1 MTIMSARHGTPIG
14 VSSSM
19 PTKMLLSTLYI
30 CLCSSI
36 VHSLSLQRIGQST
49 FLPRSASRL
58 PVALQPKTYP
68 SSRQQQH
75 QRRTTSSSSLSMI
88 FERMSEECIGS
99 LVTAQSE
106 SARLA
111 QPSVGCEVMTIGIID
126 RPERARK
133 TLKAYGISLR
143 KAKLTVE
150 HMFRDEEEAANAA
163 AGENGDNDK
172 KGNIFTMSPQL
183 LNMNKKA
190 RDVELPFAPPLKRVL
205 TNAGSIADAFDS
217 PTVNGEHV
225 LLSLLGYDAAQG
237 KVPDEVDHIVEER
250 GYAKGALA
258 VFLRMEGV
266 DSTTFSSA
274 EFCRR
279 LVMDIK
285 YPDATNSEGGPQLV
299 TGNGE
304 QSATPTLSDVG
315 VDLTELAMRMELD
328 PVHGRDEEVKSAL
341 RTLVRRRKNNPCLMG
356 EPGVG
361 KTAIAEGV
369 AQILAAPNM
378 LERLDELFDRNED
391 GEFVKQEQVNR
402 LEFLAK
408 QCPARLRNHRII
420 SLELANLVAGTK
432 YRGEFEERLQAII
445 EEVTDEKAPPTILF
459 IDEIHTLVGAG
470 SAEGGIDAAN
480 MLKPAL
486 ARGKLQVMGATTIS
500 EYRKYIE
507 KDAALERRMQPLL
520 VKEPTID
527 QTVQILEA
535 ISEQYGVHHGV
546 KYTQDSLVAAAKL
559 SERYVTDR
567 FLPDKAIDL
576 LDEAGA
582 AVQMEHSF
590 NSMSTNPPPE
600 VTEQDISEII
610 SQWSNIPIGKLT
622 STESSTLLTLE
633 SSLASRVKGQ
643 ERAIKS
649 IARAVRRARSGLRDV
664 GRPVASFL
672 FCGST
677 GVGKTWLAKSLAAQY
692 YGSEKDMIRIDMS
705 EYMEKHTA
713 SRLTGPPPGYVG
725 YEEGGQLT
733 EAVRRSPHSVV
744 LLDEIEKA
752 HRDVL
757 NVLLQVMEDGVLTDG
772 KGRSVNFKNVI
783 LVMTSN
789 VGSRKILELVGR
801 QKLERALSEQGGEQ
815 GGERGKKKKRRG
827 EEGSPASFEEY
838 VMGDDEE
845 LNNSY
850 GINSESEQPTNGV
863 TPLNTAAEEYAA
875 LSEVV
880 HEELQQEMKPEL
892 LNRIDEI
899 IVFSPLDNANLRDI
913 AHAIVDASIERAFK
927 EKSIRLSV
935 SECLIDCI
943 MDDGSHNAAEFGARP
958 MRRAAQRLFED
969 AVSDAIVRG
978 FLEDGDAATVAM
990 GLEQNSESGMPQVV
1004 VMREKDGELLMVD
1017 VDDGSGGIG
1026 MASSRNARS
1035 LQLMGKDELQSQPES
1050 ML

>member
-1 MTIMSARHGTPIG
+1 MSTTTTLSFAILCLYSIVGIVNSFSLP
-14 VSSSM
+14 SSS
-19 PTKMLLSTLYI
+19 
-30 CLCSSI
+30 SSI
-36 VHSLSLQRIGQST
+36 IIGQST
-49 FLPRSASRL
+49 FVSR
-58 PVALQPKTYP
+58 VTKTSYSSQQQNSHYGALQSTQKRTP
-68 SSRQQQH
+68 
-75 QRRTTSSSSLSMI
+75 TTSSSLCMI

-111 QPSVGCEVMTIGIID
+111 QPSVGCEVMAIGIID

-133 TLKAYGISLR
+133 TLKSYAISLR

-150 HMFRDEEEAANAA
+150 HMFRDEV
-163 AGENGDNDK
+163 AGGSDDGSDENGEKN
-172 KGNIFTMSPQL
+172 KGGSNNIFQMSPQL

-205 TNAGSIADAFDS
+205 TQAGAIADSFDS
-217 PTVNGEHV
+217 PTVNSEHV
-225 LLSLLGYDAAQG
+225 LLSLLGFDATQG
-237 KVPDEVDHIVEER
+237 KVPQEVDAIVEER

-266 DSTTFSSA
+266 DSTSFSSSD
-274 EFCRR
+274 FCRQ
-279 LVMDIK
+279 LVLDMND
-285 YPDATNSEGGPQLV
+285 DQTDGPELV
-299 TGNGE
+299 TGQGSE
-304 QSATPTLSDVG
+304 TSSTPTLSDVG
-315 VDLTELAMRMELD
+315 VDLTDLAIRMELD
-328 PVHGRDEEVKSAL
+328 PVHGRDEEIKNAL

-378 LERLDELFDRNED
+378 LERLDELFDYNDD
-391 GEFVKQEQVNR
+391 GEYNKQTDIDRIQQ
-402 LEFLAK
+402 LSSL
-408 QCPARLRNHRII
+408 CPARLRNHRVI

-432 YRGEFEERLQAII
+432 YRGEFEERLQSII
-445 EEVTDEKAPPTILF
+445 EEVTDERAPPTILF

-486 ARGKLQVMGATTIS
+486 ARGKLQVIGATTIS

-507 KDAALERRMQPLL
+507 KDAALERRLQPLL
-520 VKEPTID
+520 IKEPTID

-535 ISEQYGVHHGV
+535 ICDQYAVHHGV
-546 KYTQDSLVAAAKL
+546 KYTPDSLTAAAKL
-559 SERYVTDR
+559 SERYITDR

-582 AVQMEHSF
+582 SVHMEHSF
-590 NSMSTNPPPE
+590 NSLVMPNPPPE
-600 VTEQDISEII
+600 VTEHDISEII
-610 SQWSNIPIGKLT
+610 SQWTNIPIGKLT
-622 STESSTLLTLE
+622 STESSTLMTLE

-643 ERAIKS
+643 DRAIKS
-649 IARAVRRARSGLRDV
+649 IARAVRRARSGLRDAT
-664 GRPVASFL
+664 RPVASFL
-672 FCGST
+672 FCGPT

-733 EAVRRSPHSVV
+733 EAVRRAPHSVV

-752 HRDVL
+752 HSDVL
-757 NVLLQVMEDGVLTDG
+757 NVLLQVMEDGILTDG
-772 KGRSVNFKNVI
+772 KGRSICFKNVI

-789 VGSRKILELVGR
+789 VGSRKILNLVGQ
-801 QKLERALSEQGGEQ
+801 QKLERAVSSGGD
-815 GGERGKKKKRRG
+815 RRKKKKRRG
-827 EEGSPASFEEY
+827 GDESPTSFEDY
-838 VMGDDEE
+838 VMGEE
-845 LNNSY
+845 EGLNGNTGGDMQSY
-850 GINSESEQPTNGV
+850 GGGASSMQ
-863 TPLNTAAEEYAA
+863 AAEEYSA

-880 HEELQQEMKPEL
+880 QEELQNEMKPEL

-899 IVFSPLDNANLRDI
+899 IVFSPLDDENLRDI
-913 AHAIVDASIERAFK
+913 AIAIVDASIERAYK
-927 EKSIRLSV
+927 EKMITLTASDT
-935 SECLIDCI
+935 LIDSI
-943 MDDGSHNAAEFGARP
+943 MSDGAMNAAEFGARP
-958 MRRAAQRLFED
+958 MRRAVQRLFED

-978 FLEDGDAATVAM
+978 FLVEGDHATVDM
-990 GLEQNSESGMPQVV
+990 GLNGNSLSGMPTVV
-1004 VMREKDGELLMVD
+1004 IMREKDGELLVVD
-1017 VDDGSGGIG
+1017 VDDGSGGVG
-1026 MASSRNARS
+1026 MAALRS
-1035 LQLMGKDELQSQPES
+1035 AANSQQAVVAQIQPE

>member
-1 MTIMSARHGTPIG
+1 
-14 VSSSM
+14 
-19 PTKMLLSTLYI
+19 
-30 CLCSSI
+30 
-36 VHSLSLQRIGQST
+36 
-49 FLPRSASRL
+49 
-58 PVALQPKTYP
+58 
-68 SSRQQQH
+68 
-75 QRRTTSSSSLSMI
+75 
-88 FERMSEECIGS
+88 
-99 LVTAQSE
+99 
-106 SARLA
+106 
-111 QPSVGCEVMTIGIID
+111 
-126 RPERARK
+126 
-133 TLKAYGISLR
+133 
-143 KAKLTVE
+143 
-150 HMFRDEEEAANAA
+150 
-163 AGENGDNDK
+163 
-172 KGNIFTMSPQL
+172 
-183 LNMNKKA
+183 
-190 RDVELPFAPPLKRVL
+190 
-205 TNAGSIADAFDS
+205 
-217 PTVNGEHV
+217 
-225 LLSLLGYDAAQG
+225 
-237 KVPDEVDHIVEER
+237 
-250 GYAKGALA
+250 
-258 VFLRMEGV
+258 
-266 DSTTFSSA
+266 
-274 EFCRR
+274 
-279 LVMDIK
+279 
-285 YPDATNSEGGPQLV
+285 
-299 TGNGE
+299 
-304 QSATPTLSDVG
+304 
-315 VDLTELAMRMELD
+315 
-328 PVHGRDEEVKSAL
+328 
-341 RTLVRRRKNNPCLMG
+341 
-356 EPGVG
+356 
-361 KTAIAEGV
+361 
-369 AQILAAPNM
+369 
-378 LERLDELFDRNED
+378 
-391 GEFVKQEQVNR
+391 
-402 LEFLAK
+402 
-408 QCPARLRNHRII
+408 
-420 SLELANLVAGTK
+420 
-432 YRGEFEERLQAII
+432 
-445 EEVTDEKAPPTILF
+445 
-459 IDEIHTLVGAG
+459 
-470 SAEGGIDAAN
+470 

>member
-1 MTIMSARHGTPIG
+1 
-14 VSSSM
+14 
-19 PTKMLLSTLYI
+19 
-30 CLCSSI
+30 
-36 VHSLSLQRIGQST
+36 
-49 FLPRSASRL
+49 
-58 PVALQPKTYP
+58 
-68 SSRQQQH
+68 
-75 QRRTTSSSSLSMI
+75 
-88 FERMSEECIGS
+88 MSEECIGS

-111 QPSVGCEVMTIGIID
+111 QPSVGCEVMTIGIVD

-133 TLKAYGISLR
+133 TLKSYGITLR

-150 HMFRDEEEAANAA
+150 HMFRDEAEGSGNDDNNNN
-163 AGENGDNDK
+163 NGGGDK
-172 KGNIFTMSPQL
+172 KNIFTMSPQL

-205 TNAGSIADAFDS
+205 TQAGSIADSFDS
-217 PTVNGEHV
+217 PTVNSEHV
-225 LLSLLGYDAAQG
+225 LLSLLGFDATLGEVPTEVDAA
-237 KVPDEVDHIVEER
+237 VEER

-266 DSTTFSSA
+266 DSSSFSAA
-274 EFCRR
+274 EFCKR
-279 LVMDIK
+279 LVNDMK
-285 YPDATNSEGGPQLV
+285 FESGSGEGPQLV

-304 QSATPTLSDVG
+304 ASGTPTLSDVG
-315 VDLTELAMRMELD
+315 TDLTEMAMRMELD
-328 PVHGRDEEVKSAL
+328 PVHGRDEEVKGAL

-369 AQILAAPNM
+369 AQILAAPTM
-378 LERLDELFDRNED
+378 TERLDELFDRNDD
-391 GEFVKQEQVNR
+391 GDFAKAADVARIQQ
-402 LEFLAK
+402 LAK
-408 QCPARLRNHRII
+408 LCPAKLRNHRVI

-432 YRGEFEERLQAII
+432 YRGEFEERLQAIV
-445 EEVTDEKAPPTILF
+445 EEVTDERAPPTILF

-486 ARGKLQVMGATTIS
+486 ARGKLQVIGATTIS

-507 KDAALERRMQPLL
+507 KDAALERRLQPLL
-520 VKEPTID
+520 VKEPTIE

-535 ISEQYGVHHGV
+535 ISEQYGTHHGV
-546 KYTQDSLVAAAKL
+546 RYTKDSLVAAAKL

-582 AVQMEHSF
+582 AVQLEYAF
-590 NSMSTNPPPE
+590 NSISTSTTNMPD
-600 VTEQDISEII
+600 VTEQDVSQII
-610 SQWSNIPIGKLT
+610 SQWSNIPIGKLS
-622 STESSTLLTLE
+622 STESDSLLTLE
-633 SSLASRVKGQ
+633 ESLADRVKGQ
-643 ERAIKS
+643 PRAIKS
-649 IARAVRRARSGLRDV
+649 IARAVRRSRSGMRDS

-692 YGSEKDMIRIDMS
+692 YGSEKDMVRIDMS

-733 EAVRRSPHSVV
+733 EAVRRAPHSVV

-772 KGRSVNFKNVI
+772 KGRSIDFKNVI

-789 VGSRKILELVGR
+789 VGSRKILELVGQQR
-801 QKLERALSEQGGEQ
+801 IERALSGQGGE
-815 GGERGKKKKRRG
+815 GRRKKKKRRSEDG
-827 EEGSPASFEEY
+827 EGSTSFEDF
-838 VMGDDEE
+838 VMGDDGV
-845 LNNSY
+845 N
-850 GINSESEQPTNGV
+850 GDEQTPTNGV
-863 TPLNTAAEEYAA
+863 TSATVADEYSA

-880 HEELQQEMKPEL
+880 QEELQKEMRPEL

-899 IVFSPLDNANLRDI
+899 IVFNPLEETELRDI
-913 AHAIVDASIERAFK
+913 AHAIVDKSIERAYNEK
-927 EKSIRLSV
+927 EITLSV
-935 SECLIDCI
+935 SEALIDSI
-943 MDDGSHNAAEFGARP
+943 MTDGAMNAAEFGARP

-978 FLEDGDAATVAM
+978 FLQEGDAATVDM
-990 GLEQNSESGMPQVV
+990 GLGSSAKNPTVV

-1026 MASSRNARS
+1026 MASSRSAIAA
-1035 LQLMGKDELQSQPES
+1035 QVGKDELQPES

>member
-1 MTIMSARHGTPIG
+1 
-14 VSSSM
+14 
-19 PTKMLLSTLYI
+19 
-30 CLCSSI
+30 
-36 VHSLSLQRIGQST
+36 
-49 FLPRSASRL
+49 
-58 PVALQPKTYP
+58 
-68 SSRQQQH
+68 
-75 QRRTTSSSSLSMI
+75 
-88 FERMSEECIGS
+88 MSEECIGS

-106 SARLA
+106 SARMA
-111 QPSVGCEVMTIGIID
+111 QPSVSTEVMTIGIID
-126 RPERARK
+126 RPESARK
-133 TLKAYGISLR
+133 TLKSYSITLR

-150 HMFRDEEEAANAA
+150 NMFRDEEE
-163 AGENGDNDK
+163 GEEEGK
-172 KGNIFTMSPQL
+172 GGGNIFKMSPQL

-205 TNAGSIADAFDS
+205 TQAGSIADRFES
-217 PTVNGEHV
+217 PTVNSEHV
-225 LLSLLGYDAAQG
+225 LLALLGYDAAQG
-237 KVPDEVDHIVEER
+237 KVPDEVDAVVEER

-258 VFLRMEGV
+258 VFLRMEGI
-266 DSTTFSSA
+266 DSSTFSSA

-279 LVMDIK
+279 LVMDMK
-285 YPDATNSEGGPQLV
+285 YPDSGEGPQLV
-299 TGNGE
+299 TGSGDV
-304 QSATPTLSDVG
+304 SSTPTLSDVG
-315 VDLTELAMRMELD
+315 TDLTELAMRMELD
-328 PVHGRDEEVKSAL
+328 PVHGRDEEVKNAL
-341 RTLVRRRKNNPCLMG
+341 RTLVRRRKNNPCLTG

-361 KTAIAEGV
+361 KTAIAEGL
-369 AQILAAPNM
+369 AQILAAPSM
-378 LERLDELFDRNED
+378 MERLDEMFDLNEN
-391 GEFVKQEQVNR
+391 GEFYKQDQIDRIEM
-402 LEFLAK
+402 LAK
-408 QCPARLRNHRII
+408 MCPARLRNHRVI

-486 ARGKLQVMGATTIS
+486 ARGKLQVIGATTIS

-520 VKEPTID
+520 IKEPSVEA
-527 QTVQILEA
+527 TVQILEA
-535 ISEQYGVHHGV
+535 ISGKYESHHGV
-546 KYTQDSLVAAAKL
+546 KYSRCSLEAAAKM
-559 SERYVTDR
+559 SERYINDR

-576 LDEAGA
+576 MDEAGA

-590 NSMSTNPPPE
+590 GSLTTPDPPPT
-600 VTEQDISEII
+600 VTENDISEII
-610 SQWSNIPIGKLT
+610 SQWTNIPVGKLT
-622 STESSTLLTLE
+622 STESSTLMSLE

-643 ERAIKS
+643 SRAIKS
-649 IARAVRRARSGLRDV
+649 IARAVRRARSGLRDT

-692 YGSEKDMIRIDMS
+692 FGSEKDMVRIDMS

-772 KGRSVNFKNVI
+772 KGRSVDFKNVI

-789 VGSRKILELVGR
+789 VGSSRIMKLVGQ
-801 QKLERALSEQGGEQ
+801 QKLARMANGD
-815 GGERGKKKKRRG
+815 GGERIRKKKKRRAG
-827 EEGSPASFEEY
+827 EDGTPSFEDF
-838 VMGDDEE
+838 VMGDEVNGDTEPNGISPNGS
-845 LNNSY
+845 LN
-850 GINSESEQPTNGV
+850 
-863 TPLNTAAEEYAA
+863 AAQEYAA

-880 HEELQQEMKPEL
+880 QEELQNEMRPEL

-899 IVFSPLDNANLRDI
+899 IVFSPLDNDNLRDI
-913 AHAIVDASIERAFK
+913 AHAIVDASAERAMK
-927 EKSIRLSV
+927 EKSIKISV
-935 SECLIDCI
+935 SDSLIDAI
-943 MDDGSHNAAEFGARP
+943 MTDGTMNAAEFGARP

-969 AVSDAIVRG
+969 SVSDAIVRG
-978 FLEDGDAATVAM
+978 FLVEGDAATAGM
-990 GLEQNSESGMPQVV
+990 GVDENDLGMPTVV
-1004 VMREKDGELLMVD
+1004 ITREKDGRTLVVD

-1026 MASSRNARS
+1026 MAASTRNANS
-1035 LQLMGKDELQSQPES
+1035 LGSEQLQPD